1 MFERL
6 SDKLSRYMFLLIG
19 VGAVLEFSYLAALET
34 FRNPETGA
42 VISSVAENLEFWGP
56 ILEFL
61 IGAPYVLALIAAFVL
76 SLSTQD
82 ISALVFVICLVPTL
96 SLAIC
101 IVAPYFTTAVVMDTV
116 SMAAAAGVAA
126 EGASVTALA
135 FSMGGPTAAAAVG
148 AYYGFLQ
155 VALTAVMMLFEAL
168 FFLSGKK

>member
-1 MFERL
+1 M
-6 SDKLSRYMFLLIG
+6 
-19 VGAVLEFSYLAALET
+19 
-34 FRNPETGA
+34 
-42 VISSVAENLEFWGP
+42 
-56 ILEFL
+56 
-61 IGAPYVLALIAAFVL
+61 
-76 SLSTQD
+76 
-82 ISALVFVICLVPTL
+82 